1 MATHPLSG
9 VFAAAITP
17 LTPDFAPDLN
27 AIPSLMD
34 FYANRGLHGALML
47 GTTGE
52 GPSFSAKEREA
63 IFKAALSVR
72 QDHPDFKLM
81 AGTGTPSLDETAELN
96 KTAYDL
102 GYDAVVTLPPF
113 YFMNASEDGLF
124 DWFSEV
130 IKRSVPS
137 DGTFLGYHF
146 PKVSGV
152 PLSLSLLKRLQDAFP
167 TKFAGLK
174 DSSGDFEHAKAL
186 TQELGT
192 DSLILVGNDR
202 LLGPGLENGCSG
214 AITALA
220 TLNSLDLRRVWDAFH
235 NGENWQT
242 LQAEVDAGRDVLD
255 KFQPA
260 PAFLK
265 ALMPKLHPLSTGPV
279 RPPLTN
285 FDEETIET
293 ALAEWQGLTQPA

>member
-1 MATHPLSG
+1 MTTHPLSG

-17 LTPDFAPDLN
+17 LTPDLAPDLE
-27 AIPSLMD
+27 AIPALMN

-52 GPSFSAKEREA
+52 GPSFSAKERAA

-113 YFMNASEDGLF
+113 YFMNASEEGLF
-124 DWFSEV
+124 DWFSKV
-130 IKRSVPS
+130 IQRSVPS
-137 DGTFLGYHF
+137 DGVFLGYHF

-152 PLSLSLLKRLQDAFP
+152 PLSLSLLKRLQDEYP
-167 TKFAGLK
+167 NQFAGLK
-174 DSSGDFEHAKAL
+174 DSSGDFDHAKAL

-235 NGENWQT
+235 NGGNWQT
-242 LQAEVDAGRDVLD
+242 VQTEVDAGRDVLD

-265 ALMPKLHPLSTGPV
+265 ALVSKLHQLSTGPV
-279 RPPLTN
+279 RPPLKS

-293 ALAEWQGLTQPA
+293 ALAEWQGLTN